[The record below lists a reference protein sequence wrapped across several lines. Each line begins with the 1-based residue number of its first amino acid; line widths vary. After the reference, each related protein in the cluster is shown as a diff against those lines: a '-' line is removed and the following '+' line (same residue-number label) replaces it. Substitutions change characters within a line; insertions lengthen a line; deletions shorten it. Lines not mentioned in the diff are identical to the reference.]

1 MRFDFGRLTLCGLSI
16 VFVGTGCEAPDEPA
30 APSAVDECA
39 DFALEGLHGGP
50 GSYATWNTIECLAA
64 LREFGGLDPS
74 IPWTVHHFDPYVGV
88 DTAPCTEAEPCRT
101 LSRAK
106 GLFHYGTRI
115 VWNSDHR
122 FISNRIFPYS
132 PTTGLC
138 VVGETVSHDG
148 GTSRILDVA
157 PDVARVVFETVS
169 GSPVK
174 SVTTF
179 IGNDSGCVWTTGEV
193 IDAIWDGLPG
203 SATLLPEIDCPAEYQ
218 DRICALMEASDP
230 GRPVVL
236 NADGG
241 YLDDTTADGP
251 FGVWASDRT
260 HGIAGFENMHCDN
273 VMHDCYTQQGHGRI
287 RVLNGSAKR
296 IKNSADTDNRNC
308 YTTHGRAGDDGSP
321 AGLDAINA
329 ECEVFPYDRTA
340 GSPIAP
346 TAATR
351 GQGDSYLVML
361 GLGPIVANQSEA
373 IEVQSPVAGTGGDLY
388 LVGHELRCDLSDGP
402 AGTCSPISLHSLN
415 GDVTARLA
423 RVVLE
428 GSRVGGGDPAAIKLK
443 VRVGG
448 VFDVRL
454 YNATLTNRS
463 ADGAGYCWQI
473 ATELDPGP
481 HVLQLLDVLADE
493 CGLMQGRQVD
503 GPPEDLALTATGVFD
518 SDEGDWYVEGAVRS
532 LAWVQANTGWDFY
545 EDPVTSFD
553 SGGASFDGDQLGVDP
568 EARCLDPA
576 KECYMAADGT
586 HSFEFPVPLWDY
598 LDIPID
604 GYLERGP
611 RNVGAR

>member
-1 MRFDFGRLTLCGLSI
+1 VRWTRPLRFDFGRLTLCGLSI

-218 DRICALMEASDP
+218 DRICALM
-230 GRPVVL
+230 
-236 NADGG
+236 
-241 YLDDTTADGP
+241 
-251 FGVWASDRT
+251 
-260 HGIAGFENMHCDN
+260 
-273 VMHDCYTQQGHGRI
+273 
-287 RVLNGSAKR
+287 
-296 IKNSADTDNRNC
+296 
-308 YTTHGRAGDDGSP
+308 
-321 AGLDAINA
+321 
-329 ECEVFPYDRTA
+329 
-340 GSPIAP
+340 
-346 TAATR
+346 
-351 GQGDSYLVML
+351 
-361 GLGPIVANQSEA
+361 
-373 IEVQSPVAGTGGDLY
+373 
-388 LVGHELRCDLSDGP
+388 
-402 AGTCSPISLHSLN
+402 
-415 GDVTARLA
+415 
-423 RVVLE
+423 
-428 GSRVGGGDPAAIKLK
+428 
-443 VRVGG
+443 
-448 VFDVRL
+448 
-454 YNATLTNRS
+454 
-463 ADGAGYCWQI
+463 
-473 ATELDPGP
+473 
-481 HVLQLLDVLADE
+481 
-493 CGLMQGRQVD
+493 
-503 GPPEDLALTATGVFD
+503 
-518 SDEGDWYVEGAVRS
+518 
-532 LAWVQANTGWDFY
+532 
-545 EDPVTSFD
+545 
-553 SGGASFDGDQLGVDP
+553 
-568 EARCLDPA
+568 
-576 KECYMAADGT
+576 
-586 HSFEFPVPLWDY
+586 
-598 LDIPID
+598 
-604 GYLERGP
+604 
-611 RNVGAR
+611 